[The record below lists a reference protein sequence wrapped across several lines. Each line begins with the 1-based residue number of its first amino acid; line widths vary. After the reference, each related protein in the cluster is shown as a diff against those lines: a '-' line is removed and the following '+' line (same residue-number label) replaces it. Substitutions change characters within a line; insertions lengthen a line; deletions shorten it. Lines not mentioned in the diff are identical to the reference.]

1 MVSTPS
7 PRPVALSDPVYTIE
21 TVAALLHV
29 SVDTAR
35 QYSYR
40 ADFPAARELGAR
52 LLWDREELL
61 AWFRA
66 LPRRTAADRR
76 RAATP
81 EAPAPA
87 VAAGATARPYRRRA
101 AAGRAA

>member
-1 MVSTPS
+1 MVSTPA
-7 PRPVALSDPVYTIE
+7 PRPVDLSDPIYTIE

-29 SVDTAR
+29 SIDTAR

-76 RAATP
+76 RAAAP

-87 VAAGATARPYRRRA
+87 VADGTLARPYRRRGSA
-101 AAGRAA
+101 TRAA